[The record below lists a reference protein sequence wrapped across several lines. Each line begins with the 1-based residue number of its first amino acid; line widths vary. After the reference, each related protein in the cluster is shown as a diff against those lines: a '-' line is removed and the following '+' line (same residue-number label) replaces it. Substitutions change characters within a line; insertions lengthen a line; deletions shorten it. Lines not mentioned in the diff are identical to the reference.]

1 MREDWIRIRI
11 DHELFQRYK
20 IVCIKTDLSIPKQT
34 HEIIKNF
41 VDIQESNLEK
51 LEIRDGKN

>member
-20 IVCIKTDLSIPKQT
+20 IVCIKNDLSIPKQT